1 MRFDRFSSDEPE
13 TITEVLEDGD
23 HVCDITG
30 TKDWTSQD
38 GAREAVIM
46 TFTPTSGRPSFDK
59 FFDPTEERD
68 HKAAQELLAAAGLPA
83 DADSSELKG
92 RRVTVTTKRATDK
105 AGSPKIDT
113 RTGLQKLWINGFSP
127 AKQAAAAADEPVW
140 KVNAQK
146 KRPAAK
152 VAGGGSDD
160 IPF

>member
-1 MRFDRFSSDEPE
+1 MRFDRFNTDEPE

-59 FFDPTEERD
+59 FFDPSEERD
-68 HKAAQELLAAAGLPA
+68 HKAARELMAAAGLPP

-92 RRVTVTTKRATDK
+92 KRVTVTTKRATDK

-113 RTGLQKLWINGFSP
+113 RTGLQKLWVNGFSP
-127 AKQAAAAADEPVW
+127 AKQSAPPVDEPQW
-140 KVNAQK
+140 KVNAIK

-152 VAGGGSDD
+152 VGGGGSDD

>member
-1 MRFDRFSSDEPE
+1 MRFDRFNSDEPE
-13 TITEVLEDGD
+13 TITEVLADGD

-46 TFTPTSGRPSFDK
+46 TFTPIDGHPAFDK
-59 FFDPTEERD
+59 FFDPSEERD
-68 HKAAQELLAAAGLPA
+68 HKAARELMAAAGLPP

-92 RRVTVTTKRATDK
+92 KRVTVTTKRATDK
-105 AGSPKIDT
+105 AGLPKIDT

-127 AKQAAAAADEPVW
+127 AQQAAATSDEPQW
-140 KVNAQK
+140 KVNAQAK
-146 KRPAAK
+146 KRQTVK
-152 VAGGGSDD
+152 VAGSDD